1 MAKQEIRIAHSPD
14 SDDAFM
20 FYALATEKIDPGEFL
35 FTHHLEDI
43 ETLNQAA
50 SKGTYE
56 VTAVSIH
63 AYAYLHEQYALLN
76 SGASMGEGYGPILV
90 SKVRF
95 PLEELSQ
102 RTVAIPGEQTSAFLA
117 LKLMEP
123 DFQYQVTSFDQI
135 IPAVLN
141 GEVDAGVV
149 IHEGQLTYRD
159 EGLFKLLDLGEWWE
173 ETTGLPLPLG
183 GNVIRRDL
191 GMPAIRKIS
200 ALIQESISYAFSN
213 TEEALA
219 YALPFGRGL
228 DAQTGERFVN
238 MYVNER
244 TLDYGEDGRKA
255 VQLFLDRGHKAG
267 IIPHRV
273 KVDFL

>member
-14 SDDAFM
+14 IDDAFM
-20 FYALATEKIDPGEFL
+20 FYALATEKISSGEFT

-43 ETLNQAA
+43 DTLNQAA

-63 AYAYLHEQYALLN
+63 ACAYLHEQYALLN
-76 SGASMGEGYGPILV
+76 SGASMGEGYGPVLV
-90 SKVRF
+90 SRVRF
-95 PLEELSQ
+95 PLQELP
-102 RTVAIPGEQTSAFLA
+102 RRKVAIPGEQTSAFLA
-117 LKLMEP
+117 LKLMQP
-123 DFQYQVTSFDQI
+123 DFQYRVTSFDQI
-135 IPAVLN
+135 IPAVQR
-141 GEVDAGVV
+141 GEFDAGLV

-173 ETTGLPLPLG
+173 GTTGLPLPLG

-191 GMPAIRKIS
+191 GMPAIRRIS

-219 YALPFGRGL
+219 YALQFGRGL
-228 DAQTGERFVN
+228 DAQLGERFVS

-244 TLDYGEDGRKA
+244 TLDDGEYGRTA
-255 VQLFLDRGHKAG
+255 VQLFLAQGHEAG
-267 IIPHRV
+267 IISHRV
-273 KVDFL
+273 KVDFV